1 MDIRLKKWGNSLGF
15 RVPHRLVESLGWDD
29 TCILELQE
37 QGETLIIRQ
46 KPQTLTLDDVLASIP
61 ENFQYLDDVQ
71 GFLETQATGQE
82 LL

>member
-61 ENFQYLDDVQ
+61 ENFQYPDDVQ